1 MPQVFWNKDILTQ
14 KHFFLTGLNCLKA
27 HSDLAQATADS
38 TVDYANSEI
47 GNILFFAISNCLLPA
62 ASSDTAMAIA
72 FCVIENLLIIKDPR
86 YMNITKPSLLGPAGA
101 QSSGKDWLW
110 IKKINVFWCF
120 NA

>member
-27 HSDLAQATADS
+27 HLDLAQATADS

-72 FCVIENLLIIKDPR
+72 FCVIENLLIMHLHRPLWILYKSL
-86 YMNITKPSLLGPAGA
+86 PSLNVALQGNN
-101 QSSGKDWLW
+101 
-110 IKKINVFWCF
+110 IKIDSNWKVSH
-120 NA
+120 